1 MTFEARR
8 QELRN
13 SPPNEGGGAG
23 VCLLHSML
31 ASVNDI
37 NPPTAFH

>member
-13 SPPNEGGGAG
+13 SPPNGGAG

-37 NPPTAFH
+37 NPSTAFH

>member
-13 SPPNEGGGAG
+13 RPPNEGGSG